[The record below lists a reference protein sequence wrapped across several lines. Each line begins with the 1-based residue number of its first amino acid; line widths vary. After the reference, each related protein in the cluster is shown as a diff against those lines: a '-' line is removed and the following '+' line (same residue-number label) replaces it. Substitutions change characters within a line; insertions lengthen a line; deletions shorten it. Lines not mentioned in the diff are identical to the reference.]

1 MLQQATIQRLN
12 LRADQS
18 LRRAEE
24 LGSII
29 DKNEAGK
36 RVGPHSLG
44 SVLRSPHGLLF
55 RQGTICLCVRTNLPL
70 EVKVGFVAEEHAAQL
85 Q

>member
-24 LGSII
+24 LSSII
-29 DKNEAGK
+29 DKNEAGT
-36 RVGPHSLG
+36 RVGPYSLG

-55 RQGTICLCVRTNLPL
+55 RQGTICLLSVCPNKSSP
-70 EVKVGFVAEEHAAQL
+70 GS
-85 Q
+85 